1 MKIVVWLAAALAVV
15 VVVIAGGASS
25 ATTPDGDWLS
35 FGRTTDNN
43 RHSPLT
49 QITPAN
55 VTQLGRVYNIDL
67 HALDSD
73 TRRGEQSYP
82 LAINGTLYE
91 TTNDAQVFAF
101 DGATGKVLWHYKP
114 SNSGLFKNFGIV
126 ANRGLAYCDGALFM
140 LTLDMHLNK
149 LDPKTGA
156 LIGRVAIGKAV
167 PGAGSN
173 YGYSETSAPICADHR
188 IFAGA
193 AGSEYGVRGYVMAW
207 TTNLRPAWPNPVWT
221 IPPEQQS
228 WRSQSRIVG
237 GGAVWTPVT
246 ADPVTDTVFFGTG
259 SATPLYFPQLRPGTN
274 PRTDSLIAVDLKT
287 GQIKWWRQLIA
298 GNQWSYDVAQ
308 PPLVYDGKVG
318 GREHRVVS
326 VATMEGVWFAFDAKT
341 GDPFYE
347 RVKVIDRV
355 EHPALRPGQ
364 PVTVFPSSLGG
375 LNYSPASYDPTTNY
389 VFNAAAETAAVEIQ
403 AKLTPTQKKHKFVLG
418 DVFLGL
424 ENGNFGTELQGWHDH
439 GSISAIDVNTGKRV
453 WKFETPEPERGG
465 VTTTASGI
473 GFAGGG
479 DGVLRAFDSKT
490 GKVLWTFQTGHQ
502 IAAGPTVFT
511 GDDGKEYIA
520 ISVGGT
526 PTSSNGGVF
535 SQLQVFGIGGS
546 TKESPPPFLRVGQSA
561 TPAGVIGDPSSKS
574 SLVVVTPSTPKA
586 VHRVAAGAGARID
599 TAGPFAVRVWSV
611 STSNSQVAA
620 GRLLLRGQPVR
631 GATMQVDNYT
641 IQNRTNAKGQFF
653 YRLDITMPRRHIVRV
668 QSLAG
673 ATVGGKALSA
683 ADRHALLAAGGGFSV
698 GYKVTGL
705 TASTRGGHVVLSGL
719 IGYGSGQSSPAVTL
733 YTYRLSGTITD
744 AAGKPVAGATV
755 VTRTQDR
762 DFWTF
767 SQPSDSSGHYVS
779 FFTASDES
787 GADPVPLTVQVASGA
802 VSYASPIGK
811 NVNFSA
817 LHSATMDVKLPA
829 TPTTP
834 LALPTATSYAGAV
847 YEGTLVGVSGP
858 GGVVKPIAAT
868 WPDAS
873 GKFTLTLPASVRG
886 KPLRVWEDYSTFFQP
901 SAARPGGPIDVSI
914 WPNIPPG
921 GEPQGLAVIKP

>member
-1 MKIVVWLAAALAVV
+1 MKRALVMAGVAIALVAAS
-15 VVVIAGGASS
+15 GGASGAS
-25 ATTPDGDWLS
+25 TPDGNWLS
-35 FGRTTDNN
+35 FGRTTDND

-49 QITPAN
+49 QITKAN
-55 VTQLGRVYNIDL
+55 VSQLGRVYNLDL
-67 HALDSD
+67 KTLDAD

-82 LAINGTLYE
+82 LAIDGTLYV
-91 TTNDAQVFAF
+91 TTNDAQVFALN
-101 DGATGKVLWHYKP
+101 GATGKVIWHFKP

-126 ANRGLAYCDGALFM
+126 ANRGLAYCDGALYL

-149 LDPKTGA
+149 LDAKTGA
-156 LIGRVAIGKAV
+156 LLGRVAISQAV
-167 PGAGSN
+167 PGAASN

-207 TTNLRPAWPNPVWT
+207 TTDLRPAWPNPVWT
-221 IPPEQQS
+221 IPPERQS

-274 PRTDSLIAVDLKT
+274 PRTDSLVAVDLKT

-318 GREHRVVS
+318 GHAHRIVS

-341 GDPFYE
+341 GAPFHE

-375 LNYSPASYDPTTNY
+375 LNYSPASYDPATNY

-403 AKLTPTQKKHKFVLG
+403 AKLTPSQKKNKFVLG
-418 DVFLGL
+418 SVFLGL
-424 ENGNFGTELQGWHDH
+424 SNGNFGTELAGWHDH
-439 GSISAIDVNTGKRV
+439 GSISAIDVSSGKRV

-465 VTTTASGI
+465 VTTTASGL

-479 DGVLRAFDSKT
+479 DGDLRAFDVRN
-490 GKVLWTFQTGHQ
+490 GNVLWKFQTGHQ
-502 IAAGPTVFT
+502 IAAGPTIFT
-511 GDDGKEYIA
+511 GDDGKEYVA
-520 ISVGGT
+520 ITVGGT
-526 PTSSNGGVF
+526 PTSSNGGVA
-535 SQLQVFGIGGS
+535 SQLQVFGLGGS
-546 TKESPPPFLRVGQSA
+546 QTQSPPPALDRSLQSA
-561 TPAGVIGDPSSKS
+561 TPAQAKPL
-574 SLVVVTPSTPKA
+574 LVVKTPAATRT
-586 VHRVAAGAGARID
+586 HRATTAAGSARIV
-599 TAGPFAVRVWSV
+599 TQGPFAVHVWSV
-611 STSNSQVAA
+611 SSPNTQIVT
-620 GRLLLRGQPVR
+620 GRLLLGGKPVR
-631 GATMQVDNYT
+631 GALMQVDDYT
-641 IQNRTNAKGQFF
+641 VLNRTAANGQFS
-653 YRLDITMPRRHIVRV
+653 YRLDNTLPRRHVVRV
-668 QSLAG
+668 QRLSG
-673 ATVGGKALSA
+673 ATVGGRALTSA
-683 ADRHALLAAGGGFSV
+683 ERSALLNAAGGFSV
-698 GYKVTGL
+698 GYGVSNL
-705 TASTRGGHVVLSGL
+705 HASVSGGHVVLTGR
-719 IGYGSGQSSPAVTL
+719 IGYANGGAAPGVTL

-779 FFTASDES
+779 FFTASDET
-787 GADPVPLTVQVASGA
+787 GANPVPLTVQVASGA
-802 VSYASPIGK
+802 VSYASPTGK
-811 NVNFSA
+811 NVNFTE
-817 LHSATMDVKLPA
+817 LRSATMDIRLPA
-829 TPTTP
+829 SATAP
-834 LALPTATSYAGAV
+834 LALPSATSYPGAV

-858 GGVVKPIAAT
+858 GGVVRPLSAT
-868 WPDAS
+868 WPDAR
-873 GKFTLTLPASVRG
+873 GNFRLVLPGSARG

-901 SAARPGGPIDVSI
+901 RAATPGSAIDTSI
-914 WPNIPPG
+914 WPGIPPG
-921 GEPQGLAVIKP
+921 DQPQGLAVVRAP

>member
-15 VVVIAGGASS
+15 VVVIAGGASG
-25 ATTPDGDWLS
+25 A
-35 FGRTTDNN
+35 
-43 RHSPLT
+43 
-49 QITPAN
+49 
-55 VTQLGRVYNIDL
+55 RVYNIDL

-82 LAINGTLYE
+82 LAMNGTLYE

-101 DGATGKVLWHYKP
+101 NGATGKVIWHYKP

-156 LIGRVAIGKAV
+156 LLGRVAIAKAV
-167 PGAGSN
+167 PGAASN

-207 TTNLRPAWPNPVWT
+207 TTDLRPAWPSPVWT

-318 GREHRVVS
+318 GKAHRVVS
-326 VATMEGVWFAFDAKT
+326 VATMEGVWFAFDART

-375 LNYSPASYDPTTNY
+375 LNYSPASYDPAMNY
-389 VFNAAAETAAVEIQ
+389 VYNAAAETAAVEIQ

-465 VTTTASGI
+465 VTTTATGL

-479 DGVLRAFDSKT
+479 DGVLRAFDAKT

-502 IAAGPTVFT
+502 IAAGPTIFT
-511 GDDGKEYIA
+511 GDDGNEYIA

-526 PTSSNGGVF
+526 PTSSGGGVF
-535 SQLQVFGIGGS
+535 SQLQVFGLGGS

-561 TPAGVIGDPSSKS
+561 TTALVGDPSSKQA
-574 SLVVVTPSTPKA
+574 LVVVTPSAPRA
-586 VHRVAAGAGARID
+586 VHHAAAAAGARID
-599 TAGPFAVRVWSV
+599 TAGPFPVRVWSV
-611 STSNSQVAA
+611 TTPNSQVVT

-653 YRLDITMPRRHIVRV
+653 YRLDLTMPRRHVVRV
-668 QSLAG
+668 QRLAS

-683 ADRHALLAAGGGFSV
+683 ADRSALLAVGGGFSV

-705 TASTRGGHVVLSGL
+705 SAATRGGNVVISGR
-719 IGYGSGQSSPAVTL
+719 IGYSSGQSSPAVTL

-744 AAGKPVAGATV
+744 AAGKPVVGATV

-834 LALPTATSYAGAV
+834 LALPTSTSYNGAV

-873 GKFTLTLPASVRG
+873 GRFTLTLPGSVRG

-901 SAARPGGPIDVSI
+901 SAARPGGPIDVSV
-914 WPNIPPG
+914 WPSIPPG